1 MILDGEAMTAKHKK
15 TILNL
20 GLYTLALVLLC
31 TLVPR
36 LLKFFLPLVVGWV
49 LAWMA
54 NPLVRFFEQHFKI
67 LRKHGSLLV
76 IVGALAL
83 VVTACYFVIAWLV
96 REAMDFAGSI
106 PALYAAVRAG
116 FGEIAENLS
125 GLLAV
130 LPASVQTDIM
140 EAVANMDA
148 YVGDLLGAIGSPA
161 LSGLGDIAQKIP
173 NMLVMVIFALLGSY
187 FFVAD
192 KTRISEAMDKLLPQA
207 WKDGWTWLKGIFYRA
222 VGGYFIAQFKIMGVI
237 AVILYIG
244 FKILHIQHAVLLA
257 LLLAFLDFIPF
268 LGTGTAL
275 WPWALFQLL
284 TGDLPMAAGLMVIY
298 CICLPVHQILQPKF
312 VGDTVGMDPLW
323 TLIFMFIGYRL
334 SGMLGMI
341 VAIPLG
347 MMVVGLCQEG
357 VFDKL
362 LADVKDLVH
371 DFNTYRKSG

>member
-1 MILDGEAMTAKHKK
+1 MTAKHKK

-20 GLYTLALVLLC
+20 LVYAVGLVLLC

-36 LLKFFLPLVVGWV
+36 LLGFFLPLVIGWV
-49 LAWMA
+49 IAWMA
-54 NPLVRFFEQHFKI
+54 NPLVRFFEQHFKL

-83 VVTACYFVIAWLV
+83 VVTGCYFVIAWLV
-96 REAMDFAGSI
+96 GEAAAFVGAI
-106 PALYAAVRAG
+106 PDLYVSVRVG
-116 FGEIAENLS
+116 VGEIAENLS
-125 GLLAV
+125 GLIAA
-130 LPASVQTDIM
+130 LPGGLQANMT
-140 EAVANMDA
+140 EALANMDA
-148 YVGDLLGAIGSPA
+148 YAADLIGAVGSPA
-161 LSGLGDIAQKIP
+161 LNAAGDIARSLP
-173 NMLVMVIFALLGSY
+173 DLLVMGIFSILAAY

-192 KTRISEAMDKLLPQA
+192 KTRISAALQTVLPEH
-207 WKDGWTWLKGIFYRA
+207 WESGWAWLKGIFYRA

-237 AVILYIG
+237 AVILYVG
-244 FKILHIQHAVLLA
+244 FQLLHIQHAVLLA
-257 LLLAFLDFIPF
+257 IAIAVLDFIPF

-284 TGDLPMAAGLMVIY
+284 TGDVSMAAWLMVIY

-341 VAIPLG
+341 VAIPVG
-347 MMVVGLCQEG
+347 MMVVGLVQEG
-357 VFDKL
+357 AFDQL
-362 LADVKDLVH
+362 LADVKELIR
-371 DFNTYRKSG
+371 DFNTYRKN

>member
-1 MILDGEAMTAKHKK
+1 MTAKHKK

-20 GLYTLALVLLC
+20 LVYGVGLVLLC

-36 LLKFFLPLVVGWV
+36 LLGFFLPLVIGGVI
-49 LAWMA
+49 AWMT
-54 NPLVRFFEQHFKI
+54 NPVVRFFEQRFKI

-83 VVTACYFVIAWLV
+83 VVTGCYFVIAWLV
-96 REAMDFAGSI
+96 REAIDFAGSI
-106 PALYAAVRAG
+106 PALYASVRIG

-125 GLLAV
+125 GLISA
-130 LPASVQTDIM
+130 LPPTVQSSIM
-140 EAVANMDA
+140 ESAANVDA
-148 YVGDLLGAIGSPA
+148 YAADLIGAVGSPA
-161 LSGLGDIAQKIP
+161 LNAAGDIARSLP
-173 NMLVMVIFALLGSY
+173 DLLVMAIFSILAAY

-192 KTRISEAMDKLLPQA
+192 KTRISAALQTVLPEN
-207 WKDGWTWLKGIFYRA
+207 WESGWAWLKDIFYRA

-244 FKILHIQHAVLLA
+244 FKLLHIQHA
-257 LLLAFLDFIPF
+257 LLLAILIAILDFSPF

-284 TGDLPMAAGLMVIY
+284 TGNVAMAAWLMVIY

-341 VAIPLG
+341 VAIPVG
-347 MMVVGLCQEG
+347 MMIVGMVQEG
-357 VFDKL
+357 IFDDL
-362 LADVKDLVH
+362 LADVKELVQ

>member
-1 MILDGEAMTAKHKK
+1 MTAKHKK

-20 GLYTLALVLLC
+20 ALYTLALVLLC
-31 TLVPR
+31 TLVPW

-106 PALYAAVRAG
+106 PELYAAVRAG

-148 YVGDLLGAIGSPA
+148 YVGDLLGVIGSPA

-192 KTRISEAMDKLLPQA
+192 KTRISEAMDKLLPQS

-257 LLLAFLDFIPF
+257 LLLALLDFIPF

-312 VGDTVGMDPLW
+312 VGDTVGLDPLW

-341 VAIPLG
+341 IAIPVG
-347 MMVVGLCQEG
+347 MMIVGLVQEG
-357 VFDKL
+357 AFDQL

>member
-1 MILDGEAMTAKHKK
+1 MTAKHKK

-20 GLYTLALVLLC
+20 LVYAVGLVLLC

-36 LLKFFLPLVVGWV
+36 LLGFFLPLVIGGVI
-49 LAWMA
+49 AWMT
-54 NPLVRFFEQHFKI
+54 NPVVRFFEQRFKI

-83 VVTACYFVIAWLV
+83 VVTGCYFVIAWLV
-96 REAMDFAGSI
+96 REAIAFVGSI
-106 PALYAAVRAG
+106 PDLYAAVRVG
-116 FGEIAENLS
+116 FAEIAENLS
-125 GLLAV
+125 GLISA
-130 LPASVQTDIM
+130 LPPTVQSSIM
-140 EAVANMDA
+140 ESAANVDA
-148 YVGDLLGAIGSPA
+148 YAADLIGAVGSPA
-161 LSGLGDIAQKIP
+161 LNAAGDIARSLP
-173 NMLVMVIFALLGSY
+173 DLLVMAIFAVLAAY

-192 KTRISEAMDKLLPQA
+192 KTRISKALQAVLPDH
-207 WKDGWTWLKGIFYRA
+207 WENGWAWLKGIFYRA

-244 FKILHIQHAVLLA
+244 FQLLHIQHA
-257 LLLAFLDFIPF
+257 LLLAIGIAILDFIPF

-284 TGDLPMAAGLMVIY
+284 TGDVSMAAWLMVIY

-312 VGDTVGMDPLW
+312 VGDTVGLDPLW
-323 TLIFMFIGYRL
+323 TLIFMFMGYRL

-341 VAIPLG
+341 VAIPVG
-347 MMVVGLCQEG
+347 MMVVGLVQEG
-357 VFDKL
+357 AFDQL

>member
-1 MILDGEAMTAKHKK
+1 MTPKHKK

-20 GLYTLALVLLC
+20 LVYAVGLVLLC

-36 LLKFFLPLVVGWV
+36 LLGFFLPLVIGWV
-49 LAWMA
+49 IAWMA
-54 NPLVRFFEQHFKI
+54 NPLVRFFEQRFKI

-83 VVTACYFVIAWLV
+83 VVTGCYFVIGWLIG
-96 REAMDFAGSI
+96 EAAAFVGSI
-106 PALYAAVRAG
+106 PDLYASIRIG
-116 FGEIAENLS
+116 FGEIAENLA
-125 GLLAV
+125 GLIAA
-130 LPASVQTDIM
+130 LPGELQEKIM
-140 EAVANMDA
+140 EFAANMDA
-148 YVGDLLGAIGSPA
+148 YVGSLMGAVGSPA
-161 LSGLGDIAQKIP
+161 LNAAGDIARSLP
-173 NMLVMVIFALLGSY
+173 DLLVMAIFSILAAY

-192 KTRISEAMDKLLPQA
+192 KTRISAALQTVLPA
-207 WKDGWTWLKGIFYRA
+207 NWESGWAWLKGIFYRA

-237 AVILYIG
+237 AMILYIG
-244 FKILHIQHAVLLA
+244 FKLLHIQHA
-257 LLLAFLDFIPF
+257 LLLAIAIAILDFIPF

-284 TGDLPMAAGLMVIY
+284 TGDVSMAAWLMVIY

-312 VGDTVGMDPLW
+312 VGDTVGLDPLW

-341 VAIPLG
+341 IAIPVG
-347 MMVVGLCQEG
+347 MMIVGLVQEG
-357 VFDKL
+357 AFDKL